1 MVTNEETISTLEADI
16 ATAKTNYT
24 NYMEKLNSKIDDGT
38 WDAATAEEQT
48 DALAKKFRKEALVTK
63 AEQALEDY
71 KAKESAFFDVTRKA
85 AFDAFEAEKQAAKD
99 ILVSEW
105 QDKEDYAKATS
116 DWELTGYTVDWSA

>member
-1 MVTNEETISTLEADI
+1 MSDFDIKDKYLGETVSVSISVVDTE
-16 ATAKTNYT
+16 
-24 NYMEKLNSKIDDGT
+24 G
-38 WDAATAEEQT
+38 AAT

-116 DWELTGYTVDWSA
+116 DWELTGYTVDWSV